1 MPTSLNLMDVRA
13 EPLSAPPRTLHPL
26 LAEFVDDVRALLGH
40 DSPIETRFGL
50 IGARFGV
57 LLAEPELVDLSE
69 QFPGFDPTKGPENL
83 LLWSD
88 HSAGFGINALV
99 RAPGQASS
107 IHDHGSTWTI
117 YGVLS
122 GRDQLEN
129 FDRIDDNGQLPTQA
143 HLVSRNIVEL
153 QARQYDIVPPWA
165 VHQEM
170 GNGTARVV
178 GLIVRSLASG
188 SFVQNRYSNNGA
200 CTVTQYHGPR
210 QVPFDLVG
218 MRPLSSGELP
228 WRTTD

>member
-50 IGARFGV
+50 IGARLGV

-69 QFPGFDPTKGPENL
+69 QFPGFDPTNGPENL
-83 LLWSD
+83 LL
-88 HSAGFGINALV
+88 
-99 RAPGQASS
+99 
-107 IHDHGSTWTI
+107 
-117 YGVLS
+117 
-122 GRDQLEN
+122 
-129 FDRIDDNGQLPTQA
+129 GQLPTQA

-153 QARQYDIVPPWA
+153 QASQYDIVPPWA